1 MRRKFTEGGANMDK
15 KWSRQAKYN
24 RIHVRRFV
32 MNANTNTD
40 ADIIRHLQSL
50 LDSGASVNSYF
61 KELIRRDMK
70 S

>member
-1 MRRKFTEGGANMDK
+1 MDK
-15 KWSRQAKYN
+15 KWSRQAKYY
-24 RIHVRRFV
+24 RTHVRRFE
-32 MNANTNTD
+32 MTATTNTD

-50 LDSGASVNSYF
+50 LDSGVSVNSYF

>member
-1 MRRKFTEGGANMDK
+1 MDK

-24 RIHVRRFV
+24 QIHVRRFV

-40 ADIIRHLQSL
+40 ADIIWHLQSL
-50 LDSGASVNSYF
+50 LDSGVSVNSYF